1 MVRRVRRVA
10 RSESEVVR
18 RLGTEARKR
27 SSQASVAEKP
37 PFLRHELPGLRGGA
51 VHSGGA
57 RDHHHGRLRLL
68 ACVDYL
74 PVPFNLTVRLTLP
87 VSLFHTSS
95 AFVGGRRARA
105 STFVYLLLLPLPVF
119 VCLLT
124 G

>member
-1 MVRRVRRVA
+1 M
-10 RSESEVVR
+10 
-18 RLGTEARKR
+18 
-27 SSQASVAEKP
+27 AEKP

-87 VSLFHTSS
+87 VFHTSS
-95 AFVGGRRARA
+95 AVVGGRRARA

-119 VCLLT
+119 VCFLT